1 MKLST
6 LGALTLTSLAMVGI
20 CGSGPSE
27 AGDKSISYKLPNETV
42 TFKPGPNLEV
52 VQNNCTACH
61 SVDYVQTQPRGPKFK
76 EDFWRAEV
84 TKMIKVYGAPID
96 DADVGKI
103 VDYLA
108 QTY

>member
-1 MKLST
+1 MKAMTVLLSVP
-6 LGALTLTSLAMVGI
+6 AIVAVI
-20 CGSGPSE
+20 AVVSGPARS
-27 AGDKSISYKLPNETV
+27 KPVKYKLPDETAA
-42 TFKPGPNLEV
+42 FKPGPNLEV

-61 SVDYVQTQPRGPKFK
+61 SVDYVKTQPQGPKFK
-76 EDFWRAEV
+76 KDFWQAEV

-103 VDYLA
+103 VEYLT